1 MPCNCGHF
9 NCYSCAFHGV
19 GYHAPKWRVALKPC
33 KCPPA
38 APATDG
44 TFRFQTCEPC
54 NVRRHVDRQQAL
66 QTRRANVRQTAE
78 ARATHRA
85 RIERE
90 DY

>member
-38 APATDG
+38 EAAPATDG

-54 NVRRHVDRQQAL
+54 LTRYLIDSGERVRDEL
-66 QTRRANVRQTAE
+66 KRRAQSANSGSL
-78 ARATHRA
+78 
-85 RIERE
+85 
-90 DY
+90 